1 MYRPVDLI
9 EVRAWGATVGGV
21 SIDPGLGYYVF
32 EYDPKWQA
40 RGIELAPLT
49 MPVSQSLH
57 VFPLLPEATYK
68 RLPAM
73 LADALP
79 DDFGNALID
88 AWMAREGVPK
98 SAITPLDRLAYLGA
112 RGMGALEFRPTRGPR
127 HRKAT
132 AVAISRLV
140 VSARNAL
147 SGKFDGD
154 RETEAAITN
163 LIQVGTSAG
172 GAAL

>member
-57 VFPLLPEATYK
+57 VFPLLPEAPTNVC
-68 RLPAM
+68 RRCSP
-73 LADALP
+73 
-79 DDFGNALID
+79 
-88 AWMAREGVPK
+88 
-98 SAITPLDRLAYLGA
+98 TPC
-112 RGMGALEFRPTRGPR
+112 PT
-127 HRKAT
+127 
-132 AVAISRLV
+132 
-140 VSARNAL
+140 
-147 SGKFDGD
+147 
-154 RETEAAITN
+154 
-163 LIQVGTSAG
+163 TSAMR
-172 GAAL
+172 